1 MIEAD
6 ELAVDPRFSENAL
19 RTQHYEQLQ
28 PLMFAATRRK
38 PRDSTRRVDDLVRS
52 LGCEGISKTGWRR

>member
-38 PRDSTRRVDDLVRS
+38 PRDYWLETLKGRVP
-52 LGCEGISKTGWRR
+52 GGATE